1 MPRKPSCI
9 LLLKSEESPITCN
22 NFHLSISTQ
31 EQTDQTP
38 SKEHNQ
44 AVTRAICLLNTLHLR
59 IILKLQ
65 KQSCLCSLSANS
77 HFPRA
82 FSPKSIHTHSL
93 ACMQANHDLKP
104 DL

>member
-1 MPRKPSCI
+1 MPRTSSGI
-9 LLLKSEESPITCN
+9 LLLNIEEKSITCAIS
-22 NFHLSISTQ
+22 HLSKKTQ
-31 EQTDQTP
+31 ERSYQTHCKLP
-38 SKEHNQ
+38 NQ
-44 AVTRAICLLNTLHLR
+44 AFARAIFLSNTLHLR

-82 FSPKSIHTHSL
+82 FSPKSIHTPSIQH
-93 ACMQANHDLKP
+93 MQANPVLKP

>member
-1 MPRKPSCI
+1 M
-9 LLLKSEESPITCN
+9 LLLLRKEEKSITCDN
-22 NFHLSISTQ
+22 THLSLETE
-31 EQTDQTP
+31 EQTYQTHSVDP
-38 SKEHNQ
+38 NQ
-44 AVTRAICLLNTLHLR
+44 AFAQVLALQNTLHLR

-82 FSPKSIHTHSL
+82 FSPKSIHTPSIQH
-93 ACMQANHDLKP
+93 MQTNHGLKP